1 MNGPVQ
7 LVTPDRLRIQEGGGC
22 LSVFGLPFFGAGV
35 FLFLILLRIVPVNN
49 ADQMPASMW
58 PLLVLMA
65 IAFTTVGGALVFG
78 RSWMTIDRAQR
89 EVVKQW
95 GLLVPLRG
103 HTVPLEGYTAVTLG
117 FVPGDSDTAE
127 SFPLTLK
134 ARSGPDLRLCSLSD
148 YAKARHYARA
158 IAEHL
163 HLQIEDA
170 STDRSITLTPSDI
183 DLALRQRARQNPTM
197 HTNAVRP
204 ADARSEVTREMGK
217 VRIVV
222 PFRRQNPLVLATTLI
237 PIGILLAFGPP
248 LATFFRQSN
257 TPDVVGWTFLGLL
270 GLFFGF
276 LPLTTIVGAFLRS
289 RRGAT
294 IVEVSKQGLR
304 IRERGAWTTRTI
316 MSADVADILDVDY
329 SSRESSLASAKR
341 ATEQQV
347 LQAHPLEA
355 PAVRAGV
362 ERIVVKLARFARGKG
377 VVIKTRTGL
386 TRFGEGLDDGEVQYL
401 YSIVR
406 RALIE

>member
-1 MNGPVQ
+1 MKRPFQ
-7 LVTPDRLRIQEGGGC
+7 LVTPDRLQIQEGGGGW
-22 LSVFGLPFFGAGV
+22 SVFGLPFFGAGV

-49 ADQMPASMW
+49 PEVMSWWGWPA
-58 PLLVLMA
+58 LVLMA

-103 HTVPLEGYTAVTLG
+103 HSVPLEGYTAVTLG
-117 FVPGDSDTAE
+117 FVQGDSDTAD

-134 ARSGPDLRLCSLSD
+134 ARRGPDLRLYSLSD
-148 YAKARHYARA
+148 YAKAREYARA

-170 STDRSITLTPSDI
+170 STDRTITLTPSEI
-183 DLALRQRARQNPTM
+183 DLALRQRARQDPTM
-197 HTNAVRP
+197 HRDAPRP
-204 ADARSEVTREMGK
+204 PDARSEVTREMGK
-217 VRIVV
+217 VRILI

-248 LATFFRQSN
+248 LATFFRESN
-257 TPDVVGWTFLGLL
+257 TPDVVGWAFLGFL

-289 RRGAT
+289 RRGGT

-304 IRERGAWTTRTI
+304 IQERGAWTTRTI
-316 MSADVADILDVDY
+316 MSADVADILDLDY
-329 SSRESSLASAKR
+329 SSRESSLASVKR

-347 LQAHPLEA
+347 LQAHPSEA
-355 PAVRAGV
+355 PAIKAGV

-386 TRFGEGLDDGEVQYL
+386 TRFGEGLDDAEVHYL

-406 RALIE
+406 RTLIE